1 MNKNNKEQYQ
11 RSFSTLHLSDDFR
24 ERIKDIPEDYGKV
37 KNMKKTSIFGLS
49 RVAAAVVTTATVLIG
64 SAGVCYACDLG
75 GIRTNLN
82 LWINGSNQTVEVTD
96 LGNGSYEY
104 VDENGNEHG
113 FGGVAIDEFGNE
125 TPLTA
130 EDLAESMNN
139 DCFLE
144 KNEDGR
150 YIFYYKNLQAD
161 VTDSIDSNGNLYV
174 HVEDPSNE
182 YTYFNFS
189 EISDNGLSEYSDNK
203 PLDGVDYLEIDSS
216 DITITAP
223 NTRVDDPL
231 TTVGTCVI
239 TDED

>member
-1 MNKNNKEQYQ
+1 M
-11 RSFSTLHLSDDFR
+11 
-24 ERIKDIPEDYGKV
+24 
-37 KNMKKTSIFGLS
+37 
-49 RVAAAVVTTATVLIG
+49 
-64 SAGVCYACDLG
+64 
-75 GIRTNLN
+75 
-82 LWINGSNQTVEVTD
+82 
-96 LGNGSYEY
+96 
-104 VDENGNEHG
+104 
-113 FGGVAIDEFGNE
+113 AIDEFGNE

-203 PLDGVDYLEIDSS
+203 PLDGVEYLEIDSS